1 MERLGDRQFPN
12 IFLNNFNK
20 MIFLDIN
27 YYSEKKKTP
36 QFLTL
41 KLNLILTISSNIFSN
56 PGDVNSM
63 TMTMITM
70 RPSKKENKTYLTVG
84 QVSL

>member
-1 MERLGDRQFPN
+1 MERLCDRQFPN
-12 IFLNNFNK
+12 IFLNNFNR

-41 KLNLILTISSNIFSN
+41 KLNLILTLSSNIFSN

-63 TMTMITM
+63 RMTMITM
-70 RPSKKENKTYLTVG
+70 KPSKKENKTYLTVG

>member
-1 MERLGDRQFPN
+1 MERLCDRQFPN

-27 YYSEKKKTP
+27 YYSEKKKNP

-41 KLNLILTISSNIFSN
+41 KLNLILISSNIFSN
-56 PGDVNSM
+56 PGDVNGM
-63 TMTMITM
+63 KMTMITM

>member
-27 YYSEKKKTP
+27 YYSEKKKKP
-36 QFLTL
+36 HNF
-41 KLNLILTISSNIFSN
+41 
-56 PGDVNSM
+56 
-63 TMTMITM
+63 
-70 RPSKKENKTYLTVG
+70 
-84 QVSL
+84 

>member
-27 YYSEKKKTP
+27 YYSEKKKTT

-63 TMTMITM
+63 KII
-70 RPSKKENKTYLTVG
+70 P
-84 QVSL
+84 

>member
-27 YYSEKKKTP
+27 YHSEKKKP
-36 QFLTL
+36 HNF
-41 KLNLILTISSNIFSN
+41 
-56 PGDVNSM
+56 
-63 TMTMITM
+63 
-70 RPSKKENKTYLTVG
+70 
-84 QVSL
+84 

>member
-1 MERLGDRQFPN
+1 MERLCDRQFPN
-12 IFLNNFNK
+12 IFLNNFNR

-41 KLNLILTISSNIFSN
+41 KLNLILTLSSNIFSN

-63 TMTMITM
+63 RMTMITM
-70 RPSKKENKTYLTVG
+70 KPFKKENKTYLTVG

>member
-1 MERLGDRQFPN
+1 MERLCDRQFPN

-27 YYSEKKKTP
+27 YYSEKKTP

-63 TMTMITM
+63 KMTMITM